1 MCPKW
6 DCVSPFKWNIRQ
18 QREVAETNSHPSTLT
33 EFISDEN
40 SSLCGR
46 ITPSLAQCM
55 PFCTCLSDNHDTS
68 HLRSSVFE
76 VPWPSIE
83 MRQDVLLFLYF
94 PVSTTNVSW
103 FGCQTRFYTW
113 WCSSLFW
120 GFHSKAVFIIF
131 VGILP
136 SMVKN
141 QTYFRKQCPNYT
153 TILVVFKKQE
163 NKKTSFR
170 ILLTYATTLVNI
182 QPRKRDFLKNMLCGE
197 ILLFIQ
203 YFFFYL

>member
-103 FGCQTRFYTW
+103 LDVRQGFTLDGALL
-113 WCSSLFW
+113 CSGVFILKLCSLF
-120 GFHSKAVFIIF
+120 
-131 VGILP
+131 L
-136 SMVKN
+136 
-141 QTYFRKQCPNYT
+141 
-153 TILVVFKKQE
+153 LV
-163 NKKTSFR
+163 
-170 ILLTYATTLVNI
+170 
-182 QPRKRDFLKNMLCGE
+182 
-197 ILLFIQ
+197 
-203 YFFFYL
+203 FYLLW